1 MEEAKS
7 GDEAHRQWLA
17 AITRKQCRDYETLE
31 ISRLELGGLTMFF
44 FNAEVAQKYAAIAR
58 GQVPG
63 ALSAGYCNGMIGY
76 LPTAVMSRGNR
87 RCILLWQAP
96 THLPSSL

>member
-31 ISRLELGGLTMFF
+31 ISRLELGELTMFF
-44 FNAEVAQKYAAIAR
+44 FNTEVAQKYAAIAR
-58 GQVPG
+58 GQVP
-63 ALSAGYCNGMIGY
+63 
-76 LPTAVMSRGNR
+76 
-87 RCILLWQAP
+87 AP
-96 THLPSSL
+96 